1 MKLKEF
7 LNTNKI
13 LKAILMAFSCILVFL
28 FFIYFLI
35 HNNILKLKGEIYNLK
50 DNNGVLQFEMND
62 VKDSINDDKTYIDFG
77 FEDTKTIKVV
87 ADFNDTESD
96 NKKIEFDIDEGLTY
110 RSYPTLSLT
119 YNDIETKITENDNLY
134 TAIKEVEKPTVENQP
149 YSSFDIKKS
158 AYGKL
163 VYYINSNVSKI
174 EISINIKLDQLK
186 FYENKYKDAAI
197 KVNAYKDNEKV
208 GEISKNVFYDG
219 NGKLTYSTSLSSIKG
234 YTSKVLPS
242 ASKNYY
248 GLTYSID
255 NSAVYKF
262 SNNTKLQYIPYFK
275 SKTYKI
281 YLPSE
286 TTFDVN
292 DPNCIVNSYTP
303 DDISYDETLN
313 LVTITYNSYKPIL
326 YGIGIKYKVNN
337 VNEYKIYEAKEKS
350 SVYYELYDGTKKE
363 DIVDKKF
370 NVEIV
375 DPSLVSSKLKID
387 AYDAYEDKD
396 DETFVYGPIFRLRN
410 EDPIDIE
417 DTVLEYKIDSNYEA
431 VKATFPKPL
440 NSTIY
445 DVYYKTNKNNNWIKY
460 EKIDNNT
467 QLFSISKNNVGLESD
482 EYFTQVKATISNFE
496 SGYQSSVAAPKRND
510 NATVYGNL
518 KSGAKKAL
526 VEFYSYSKNED
537 YASCYENTDEDKCKT
552 WNHLTGKVIYTNDN
566 IAAPVSG
573 DTNFKIDKKTVS
585 SGDSFTVSGIL
596 NAFTYYPYGT
606 RLYIDNTKIYLRQP
620 KGLTINLSSINLKNE
635 KNEPIDIQ
643 SKNIEKKTNSN
654 GDTIYVIN
662 TNYKVGGYFTNNLD
676 IKSLNLEVKYK
687 VNNDCDISSIS
698 INELLSWGSD
708 NYKESPIN
716 TITDKFDMNLNGKT
730 EDKIYNTSNQSISI
744 LKTKSVIIS
753 TSIIKN
759 NEISLPYDP
768 ENKDTILNLY
778 SKDEFN
784 YHVSIKNNTDGQ
796 INDYVLYLP
805 IPKTGYDF
813 GPKFQSKPFTWDMK
827 LVKKPTLPS
836 GYKIL
841 YAINNT
847 RSNTVSYSDL
857 TYVSNIDED
866 DLKNVVMIKIISTK
880 KLVEGDSEEL
890 NIVLSSSESR
900 ISSIKKLGSL
910 NIWNPISILN
920 TTSISGEFKG
930 NMVATKLL
938 FPELSGRIFLDNNL
952 NGIYDEDIDKIVL
965 ASKIELYKL
974 KDDNLYEL
982 ISLDGDILIDNKTG
996 QYYINDSKYLNEG
1009 IYALKFTLPDEYNIL
1024 ENNVIDKSGWIKNI
1038 KVNGMPINNL
1048 NVPLLKYDLDFNII
1062 KEEIVAKDESILV
1075 SINNISP
1082 NYFDIIKDDAKAY
1095 SWKVNENYTDYV
1107 EIEDNNDSKTV
1118 LKGLKEINKA
1128 LIDVTI
1134 SDKYGKKLTKNFYVT
1149 VKEDTKPVI
1158 EAEDMSL
1165 FVNDTFEFQK
1175 YIKEAYDYKNNKI
1188 VLDFGI
1194 NGNASYQTDAI
1205 IEDDLLKKEG
1215 TYKVRYVV
1223 SDKYGN
1229 TGYKEI
1235 NLYVKRKDIN
1245 DVINDS
1251 INKLINPKT
1260 YDNIFTYVYI
1270 LVGSMMAILLVIFKF
1285 IKQKEQN

>member
-13 LKAILMAFSCILVFL
+13 LKVILMAFSCILVFL
-28 FFIYFLI
+28 FFIYFLL
-35 HNNILKLKGEIYNLK
+35 HYNILKLKGEIYNLK

-62 VKDSINDDKTYIDFG
+62 VKDSIKDDKTYIDFG

-96 NKKIEFDIDEGLTY
+96 NKKIEFDIDEGLMY

-208 GEISKNVFYDG
+208 GEISKNVFYDS

-262 SNNTKLQYIPYFK
+262 SNNTKLQYVPYFK

-350 SVYYELYDGTKKE
+350 SVYYELYDRTKKE

-396 DETFVYGPIFRLRN
+396 AETFVYGPIFRLRN

-431 VKATFPKPL
+431 VKVTFPKPL

-467 QLFSISKNNVGLESD
+467 KLFSISKNIVGLEND

-496 SGYQSSVAAPKRND
+496 SGYQSSIAAPKRND

-518 KSGAKKAL
+518 KSDAKKAL

-537 YASCYENTDEDKCKT
+537 YASCYENTDGDKCKT

-566 IAAPVSG
+566 IAAPISG
-573 DTNFKIDKKTVS
+573 DTYFKIDKKTVS
-585 SGDSFTVSGIL
+585 SGDSFTISGIL
-596 NAFTYYPYGT
+596 NAFIHYPYGT

-643 SKNIEKKTNSN
+643 SKNIEKKINFN

-676 IKSLNLEVKYK
+676 VKSLNLEVKYK

-716 TITDKFDMNLNGKT
+716 TITDKFDLNLNGKT
-730 EDKIYNTSNQSISI
+730 NDKIYNTSNQSISI

-768 ENKDTILNLY
+768 ENKDTILSLY

-813 GPKFQSKPFTWDMK
+813 GPKFQSKPFTWNMK

-880 KLVEGDSEEL
+880 KLVEGDSEKL

-938 FPELSGRIFLDNNL
+938 FPELSGRIFIDNNL
-952 NGIYDEDIDKIVL
+952 NGIYDEGIDKISSV
-965 ASKIELYKL
+965 SKIELYKL
-974 KDDNLYEL
+974 NSDNSYEL
-982 ISLDGDILIDNKTG
+982 VSINNIMVDKDTG
-996 QYYINDSKYLNEG
+996 YYYINDSKYLNKG
-1009 IYALKFTLPDEYNIL
+1009 IYALKFTVNEGYNIL
-1024 ENNVIDKSGWIKNI
+1024 ENNVINKEGWIKNI
-1038 KVNGMPINNL
+1038 EVNEIPINNL
-1048 NVPLLKYDLDFNII
+1048 DVPLLKYDLDFDII

-1075 SINNISP
+1075 SINNITP
-1082 NYFDIIKDDAKAY
+1082 NYFDIIKDYAKAY

-1118 LKGLKEINKA
+1118 LKGLKEVNKA

-1158 EAEDMSL
+1158 EAEDISL
-1165 FVNDTFEFQK
+1165 FVNDRFEYEK

-1194 NGNASYQTDAI
+1194 NGNATYQTDAI

-1270 LVGSMMAILLVIFKF
+1270 LVGSMIAILLVIFKF